1 MASHEGR
8 RASGESN
15 QSVRDGQIDPESEM
29 NRKPSI
35 GPLQVVDMDVSLGAE
50 LVDSE

>member
-1 MASHEGR
+1 M
-8 RASGESN
+8 
-15 QSVRDGQIDPESEM
+15 DPESEA

-50 LVDSE
+50 LVDSEWG